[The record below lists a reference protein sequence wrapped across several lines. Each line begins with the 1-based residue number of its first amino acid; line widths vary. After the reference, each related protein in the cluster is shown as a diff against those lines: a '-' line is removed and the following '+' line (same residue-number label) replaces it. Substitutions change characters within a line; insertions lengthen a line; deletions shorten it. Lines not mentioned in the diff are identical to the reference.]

1 LDLVDFRGSSH
12 RDKCWYKSINTYVN
26 TCKLHT
32 QIVKHKAEWSFFII
46 KAIVFFVSQ
55 LQEETMAKRSTS
67 FARCDA
73 FKVLQDGPSLK
84 ELKPQIGRP
93 NYGY

>member
-1 LDLVDFRGSSH
+1 
-12 RDKCWYKSINTYVN
+12 
-26 TCKLHT
+26 
-32 QIVKHKAEWSFFII
+32 
-46 KAIVFFVSQ
+46 
-55 LQEETMAKRSTS
+55 MAKRSTS